1 MIAANQSLLFVVSLL
16 LSGFLVDTK
25 TMSLSVATLRVMRGS
40 RLLFIKNARSQLL
53 NNPAYLNHI
62 AKVAKNDGF
71 FCLSHRHYLATGFT
85 PAQRVALAQHH
96 YSHEVHGFDADYFN
110 QVYKQDG
117 LMLWR
122 YEAEETQFDIRL
134 MPGNDVLYEGAC
146 SIVFHVDNV
155 RICVISYATTPARLL
170 LSVNNRHDNQTAH
183 NQSLLFVTR
192 KQSTADHEY
201 QKVFNK
207 VFDRTTAAHMCIG
220 ALTGV
225 AMAQGHQQM
234 MGISSAVHP
243 SLTEEFKQYFDRAYD
258 EFWQSIHAKPCGE
271 YGFLFDLPLRMTPL
285 DTLDAKARKRAISRR
300 QHIQT
305 VCDAAFHV
313 VQRHLLDKSASE
325 MIPIVATISVAPT
338 VD

>member
-1 MIAANQSLLFVVSLL
+1 MTANPSVLLVVSLL
-16 LSGFLVDTK
+16 FTGFCVDRK
-25 TMSLSVATLRVMRGS
+25 TMSLSVAALRLMRGS
-40 RLLFIKNARSQLL
+40 RFLFHKSTWSQLL
-53 NNPAYLNHI
+53 SNPAYLNHI
-62 AKVAKNDGF
+62 AKVAKSDGL

-96 YSHEVHGFDADYFN
+96 YSHEVSGFDANYFT
-110 QVYKQDG
+110 QVYQQDG
-117 LMLWR
+117 LVLWR
-122 YEAEETQFDIRL
+122 CEAEETQFDIRL

-155 RICVISYATTPARLL
+155 RICVVSYATTQASLL
-170 LSVNNRHDNQTAH
+170 LSVNNMHDNQTAH

-234 MGISSAVHP
+234 IGISSAVHP
-243 SLTEEFKQYFDRAYD
+243 SLTEEYKQFFDRAYD

-325 MIPIVATISVAPT
+325 MVPIVATISVAPT
-338 VD
+338 ID